1 MSKHL
6 LGYCLKACALV
17 LALAASAG
25 VSAQATIKVAVAA
38 NFKDTLTTL
47 ISAYQASG
55 ATYADSTFTVTSGAT
70 GDFQSAISSGL
81 AGGTGTPYDLFLS
94 ANQAA
99 PVALRG
105 SYPAYVGVPF
115 FYAEGKL
122 VLWSKYGPNV
132 STAGSAG
139 FPSPSAYTY
148 AGGQVAIANPS
159 TAPYGAAAQ
168 QVLSRVA
175 GITYPGGSYDS
186 IFTQYSTIGL
196 TYSGVAASTS
206 ASTYPDM
213 GFIAKSQICD
223 GTSGSIK
230 SGLTGTYYVYTP
242 SSTTGGAPHDRI
254 LQYGVAIS
262 GRSGA
267 DANAVT
273 DFISYLQTSAAVTI
287 IGNYC
292 YGTSL

>member
-1 MSKHL
+1 MFERL
-6 LGYCLKACALV
+6 RRIYLAGIFV
-17 LALAASAG
+17 GVALAAPAG
-25 VSAQATIKVAVAA
+25 AQAQTTIKVAVAA
-38 NFKDTLTTL
+38 NFKDTLDAL
-47 ISAYQASG
+47 VAAYQDAG
-55 ATYADSTFTVTSGAT
+55 YTYSNSTFTITSGAT
-70 GDFQSAISSGL
+70 GDLQSAISTAL
-81 AGGTGTPYDLFLS
+81 TAGTGTPYDLFLA

-99 PVALRG
+99 PVALRA
-105 SYPAYVGVPF
+105 SYSTYVGVPF

-132 STAGSAG
+132 SSTGYAG
-139 FPSPSAYTY
+139 FPSPSSYTY
-148 AGGQVAIANPS
+148 ASGQVAIANPS

-168 QVLSRVA
+168 QVLSRVHS
-175 GITYPGGSYDS
+175 ITYPGGSYDT
-186 IFTQYSTIGL
+186 IFTQYSTIGQ
-196 TYSGVAASTS
+196 TYTGVNSSTAST
-206 ASTYPDM
+206 TYPNM

-230 SGLTGTYYVYTP
+230 TTLVGNYYVYTP

-254 LQYGVAIS
+254 LQYGVAVT

-273 DFISYLQTSAAVTI
+273 EFISYMQSSAGLAI
-287 IGNYC
+287 IANYC

>member
-1 MSKHL
+1 MGKRCI
-6 LGYCLKACALV
+6 GGTLKGFVIA
-17 LALAASAG
+17 LALSVSTFA
-25 VSAQATIKVAVAA
+25 SAQATIKVAVAA
-38 NFKDTLTTL
+38 NFKDTLNTL
-47 ISAYQASG
+47 ITAYQGSG
-55 ATYADSTFTVTSGAT
+55 ATYADSLFTVISGAT
-70 GDFQSAISSGL
+70 GDFQTAISSGL
-81 AGGTGTPYDLFLS
+81 SSGTGTPYDLFLS

-99 PVALRG
+99 PVDLRTA
-105 SYPAYVGVPF
+105 YPAYVGVPF

-132 STAGSAG
+132 SLAGYAG
-139 FPSPSAYTY
+139 FPSPSTY
-148 AGGQVAIANPS
+148 SYANGQVAIANPS

-175 GITYPGGSYDS
+175 GITYPGGTQSA

-196 TYSGVAASTS
+196 TYSGVDASS
-206 ASTYPDM
+206 SSSTYPDM

-223 GTSGSIK
+223 GSSGNIK
-230 SGLTGTYYVYTP
+230 STLTGTYYVYTP

-254 LQYGVAIS
+254 LQYGTAIS

-267 DANAVT
+267 DANAVA
-273 DFISYLQTSAAVTI
+273 DFVAYLRTTPALAI
-287 IGNYC
+287 IANYC

>member
-1 MSKHL
+1 MSERL
-6 LGYCLKACALV
+6 FGYCLKGSIMALGF
-17 LALAASAG
+17 ALSFGASAQ
-25 VSAQATIKVAVAA
+25 VTVKVAVAA
-38 NFKDTLTTL
+38 NFKDTLAKL
-47 ISAYQASG
+47 VSGYKASG
-55 ATYADSTFTVTSGAT
+55 ATYANSTFNVTSGAT
-70 GDFQSAISSGL
+70 GDFQSAISSGIS
-81 AGGTGTPYDLFLS
+81 AGTGTPYDLFLS
-94 ANQAA
+94 ANEAA
-99 PVALRG
+99 PVALRAG
-105 SYPAYVGVPF
+105 YPAYVGVPF

-132 STAGSAG
+132 STAGYAG
-139 FPSPSAYTY
+139 FPSLPSYSY
-148 AGGQVAIANPS
+148 ANGQVAIANPG

-175 GITYPGGSYDS
+175 GITYPGGGHDA

-196 TYSGVAASTS
+196 TFSGVDASTS
-206 ASTYPDM
+206 STTYPDM

-254 LQYGVAIS
+254 LQYGVAVS

-267 DANAVT
+267 DANAVA
-273 DFISYLQTSAAVTI
+273 DFVSYLHTSEAVAI
-287 IGNYC
+287 ISNYC